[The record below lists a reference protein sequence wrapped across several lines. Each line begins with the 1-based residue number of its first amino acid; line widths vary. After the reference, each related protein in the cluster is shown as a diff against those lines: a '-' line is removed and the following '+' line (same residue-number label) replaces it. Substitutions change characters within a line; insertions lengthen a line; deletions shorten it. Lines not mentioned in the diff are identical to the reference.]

1 VHLDAAGLAD
11 FVPPRAAYDLAVM
24 SGTNIVYRSNGA
36 WPDGRIA
43 PDLDLTLAPFGDV
56 PRRARMGPARRWR
69 LLVRRHDGSV
79 DAMVASARRRNLA
92 VSFGI
97 VLILG
102 ITTFVLAALLR
113 RAERLRRQQNEF
125 IVAISH
131 ELNTPVAALRSA
143 GENLRDG
150 IIHDREKLAR
160 YGGTIVRESTRL
172 GDLTAQVLE
181 LAGMQ
186 ERRARPAT
194 QVDVAAVIDDA
205 VAQCQ
210 WLVEKTPVQIETH
223 VDDGLP
229 RVAGDLT
236 KPFEMLE
243 LLARIEALLRR
254 ARTLIA
260 TAPTC
265 THSARS
271 RSTSAAPK
279 CAATASRSSCPR
291 SS

>member
-1 VHLDAAGLAD
+1 MHPAGARG
-11 FVPPRAAYDLAVM
+11 VCATRANPSAPRASRDGQRGKA
-24 SGTNIVYRSNGA
+24 GRSRRNSAAA
-36 WPDGRIA
+36 WNA
-43 PDLDLTLAPFGDV
+43 ANFTCS
-56 PRRARMGPARRWR
+56 RWH

-79 DAMVASARRRNLA
+79 DAMVAGARRRNLA

-125 IVAISH
+125 IAAISH

-186 ERRARPAT
+186 ERRARPAM

-205 VAQCQ
+205 VAQM
-210 WLVEKTPVQIETH
+210 P
-223 VDDGLP
+223 
-229 RVAGDLT
+229 VAGRED
-236 KPFEMLE
+236 
-243 LLARIEALLRR
+243 AGADRDACR
-254 ARTLIA
+254 
-260 TAPTC
+260 
-265 THSARS
+265 
-271 RSTSAAPK
+271 
-279 CAATASRSSCPR
+279 
-291 SS
+291 